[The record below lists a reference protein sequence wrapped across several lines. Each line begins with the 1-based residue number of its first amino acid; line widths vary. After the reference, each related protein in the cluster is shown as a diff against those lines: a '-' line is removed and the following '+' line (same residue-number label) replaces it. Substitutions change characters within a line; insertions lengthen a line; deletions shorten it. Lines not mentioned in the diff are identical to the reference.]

1 MMQLNRRS
9 FLESTFAAVSASAL
23 PGCRSFC
30 CCPRAQVAVQL
41 YSIRKYMTGV
51 KDKSGKVLK
60 PGVGFAKAFKDI
72 AAIGYKGVEFAG
84 YTDADGRS
92 LDAKTIKAMLD
103 DAGLVA
109 CGTHVGKDVFGPDK
123 VKETCEFNLAFG
135 NNLIICPG
143 GGNRPAG
150 VDWAATSGVK
160 DDWWK
165 YLTEYYAKAA
175 EDAAKFGCKIGLHN
189 HSWEFQMKLSDG
201 TTVWD
206 YFFSNTPDSV
216 CMEQDVGWTTAAGH
230 DPCEQY
236 AKYPHRSPTLHAK
249 ENGCRYTADCKRVW
263 ADSFDA
269 ILGKPGVFKDGSTVP
284 GVNWDKLFKTSD
296 ADGVK
301 WYVVECEKH
310 EDGLMAIDESFKFLK
325 SKGRC

>member
-1 MMQLNRRS
+1 MNMNRRS
-9 FLESTFAAVSASAL
+9 FLESAFAAVSAAAM
-23 PGCRSFC
+23 PGCCSFC
-30 CCPRAQVAVQL
+30 CGNKAQVAVQL
-41 YSIRKYMTGV
+41 YSIRTYINGK
-51 KDKSGKVLK
+51 KDKAGKVLV
-60 PGVGFAKAFKDI
+60 PGVGPEKAFADI
-72 AAIGYKGVEFAG
+72 AKIGYKAVEFAG
-84 YTDADGRS
+84 YYGR
-92 LDAKTIKAMLD
+92 DAKALDKMLRD
-103 DAGLVA
+103 NGLVA
-109 CGTHVGKDVFGPDK
+109 CGTHVAKDEFGPEK
-123 VKETCEFNLAFG
+123 VKATCEFNLAFG
-135 NNLIICPG
+135 NDLIICPG

-150 VDWAATSGVK
+150 VKWDATSGVK

-206 YFFSNTPDSV
+206 YFFSHTPDNV
-216 CMEQDVGWTTAAGH
+216 CMEQDVGWTTAAGY

-236 AKYPHRSPTLHAK
+236 AKYPRRSPNLHAK
-249 ENGCRYTADCKRVW
+249 ENGCRYDASFKRTW
-263 ADSFDA
+263 ADKFDA
-269 ILGKPGVFKDGSTVP
+269 ILGKPGTFKDGSTVP
-284 GVNWDKLFKTSD
+284 GVDWDKLFKTTD

-310 EDGLMAIDESFKFLK
+310 EDGLFAIDESFKFLR

>member
-1 MMQLNRRS
+1 MQMNRRS
-9 FLESTFAAVSASAL
+9 FLGSAFAAASASAL
-23 PGCRSFC
+23 PGCCSLC
-30 CCPRAQVAVQL
+30 CSPKAQVAVQL
-41 YSIRKYMTGV
+41 YSIRKYITT
-51 KDKSGKVLK
+51 
-60 PGVGFAKAFKDI
+60 VGLANALRDV
-72 AAIGYKGVEFAG
+72 ATVGYKGIEFAG
-84 YTDADGRS
+84 YYGNDGKA
-92 LDAKTIKAMLD
+92 LKAMLD
-103 DAGLVA
+103 DVGLVA
-109 CGTHVGKDVFGPDK
+109 CGTHVSKDAFGPDK

-150 VDWAATSGVK
+150 VKWDATSGVK

-175 EDAAKFGCKIGLHN
+175 EEAAKFGCRIGIHN

-206 YFFSNTPDSV
+206 YFFRNTPDTVS
-216 CMEQDVGWTTAAGH
+216 MEQDVGWTTAAGY

-236 AKYPHRSPTLHAK
+236 AKYPHRSQNLHAK
-249 ENGCRYTADCKRVW
+249 ENGCRYDAAFKRIW
-263 ADSFDA
+263 ADKFDA
-269 ILGKPGVFKDGSTVP
+269 ILGQPGVFKDGSTVP
-284 GVNWDKLFKTSD
+284 GVDWDKLFATTD

-310 EDGLMAIDESFKFLK
+310 EDSLRAIDASFKFLK

>member
-1 MMQLNRRS
+1 MQMNRRA
-9 FLESTFAAVSASAL
+9 FLGSAAAAASAAAM
-23 PGCRSFC
+23 PGCCSLC
-30 CCPRAQVAVQL
+30 CGPQAQVAVQL

-51 KDKSGKVLK
+51 KDKAGKILQ
-60 PGVGFAKAFKDI
+60 PGVGFAKAFKDL

-84 YTDADGRS
+84 YTDANGKA

-109 CGTHVGKDVFGPDK
+109 CGTHVGKDAFGPDK

-150 VDWAATSGVK
+150 VDWNATAGVK

-206 YFFSNTPDSV
+206 YFFRNTPDTV
-216 CMEQDVGWTTAAGH
+216 CMEQDVGWTTAAGY

-249 ENGCRYTADCKRVW
+249 ENGCRYTADFKRIW

-284 GVNWDKLFKTSD
+284 GVNWDKLFKTTD

-310 EDGLMAIDESFKFLK
+310 EESLLAVDASFKFLR
-325 SKGRC
+325 SKGRG

>member
-1 MMQLNRRS
+1 MNINRRS
-9 FLESTFAAVSASAL
+9 FLGSSFAALSAASL
-23 PGCRSFC
+23 PGCCSLRC
-30 CCPRAQVAVQL
+30 APKAQVAVQL
-41 YSIRKYMTGV
+41 YSIRTYIMGKRLKDGKYAPG
-51 KDKSGKVLK
+51 
-60 PGVGFAKAFKDI
+60 GVGLEKALEEV
-72 AAIGYKGVEFAG
+72 ARIGYKGVEMVTANFRG
-84 YTDADGRS
+84 QTSKSIDR
-92 LDAKTIKAMLD
+92 MLKSN
-103 DAGLVA
+103 GLVA
-109 CGTHVGKDVFGPDK
+109 CGVHVGKEAFGPDK
-123 VKETCEFNLAFG
+123 VKETCEFNLGFG

-143 GGNRPAG
+143 GGNRPSGTAW
-150 VDWAATSGVK
+150 DATSGIK

-206 YFFSNTPDSV
+206 YFFKNTPPNV
-216 CMEQDVGWTTAAGH
+216 CMEQDVGWTTAAGY

-236 AKYPHRSPTLHAK
+236 VKYPHRSPTLHAK
-249 ENGCRYTADCKRVW
+249 ENGCVYSADNKRIW
-263 ADSFDA
+263 ADQFDA
-269 ILGKPGVFKDGSTVP
+269 ILGQPGKFKDGRTVA
-284 GVNWDKLFKTSD
+284 GVDWDRLFKASD

-310 EDGLMAIDESFKFLK
+310 EDSLSTIDASFKFLK